1 MILCI
6 AEKPSVARDL
16 AKQLKAFSMKEGYI
30 EGNGYAVT
38 WTFGHLCML
47 KDPEDYH
54 SWWKQ
59 WDNRMLPIIPKRF
72 GIKPIPQKSY
82 ERQLDII
89 TELVA
94 KAEYVINCGDA
105 GQEGEL
111 IQQWVLQL
119 AKCKVPIKR
128 LWVSSLTE
136 EALAE
141 GFQNLRTNE
150 EMQPLYHAGLARAIG
165 DWILGINATRLYTT
179 RYRSYAA
186 SRQPLSVGR
195 VQTPTLALIV
205 DRQKEIENFVPQT
218 TYEIRTL
225 YRQVVFRQ
233 IDEAFPTEAEAQNKL
248 QLLEEKP
255 FEVTKLEVK
264 QGREYPQRLF
274 DLTALQVEAN
284 KRFKFSAGDTL
295 NTIQSLYEKK
305 LTTYPRVDTN
315 YLPEDLWPKIPSI
328 LQNLQK
334 IAEYTLFVEPL
345 LSKGKLSKTKRIFDN
360 KKITDHHAIIPTGV
374 VPTSTLSPQ
383 EQKIYDLVVRR
394 FLAAFYPEAKIST
407 TSVEGQ
413 VDSFG
418 FKATGK
424 QVLSEGWRVVYQP
437 NEEEDTD
444 EPATPKE
451 GKESSKVEEKEQI
464 MPNFTKGEQGP
475 HLPEVKKKTS
485 QPPKYYTEATLLR
498 TMETAGKL
506 VEDEALRDG
515 LKQNGIGRP
524 STRAAIIE
532 TLLKR
537 GYTQKQGNSLRATE
551 RGIALIDLIKDPT
564 LKSVE
569 LTGAWE
575 CKLRAIERGEYS
587 PSLFLN
593 ELKQQIH
600 LIVNEEMQSPYS
612 PKYTPQQPSPS
623 QKK

>member
-16 AKQLKAFSMKEGYI
+16 ARQLKAFSPREGYL

-38 WTFGHLCML
+38 WTFGHLCTL

-59 WDNRMLPIIPKRF
+59 WDSRMLPLIPERF

-82 ERQLDII
+82 EHQLEII
-89 TELVA
+89 KKLVA

-111 IQQWVLQL
+111 IQRWVLQL
-119 AKCKVPIKR
+119 AECKVPIKR

-136 EALAE
+136 EAIAE
-141 GFQNLRTNE
+141 GFQNLRTSE
-150 EMQPLYHAGLARAIG
+150 DLQPLYYAGLARAIG

-179 RYRSYAA
+179 RYRTYAA

-205 DRQKEIENFVPQT
+205 DRQKEIEDFVPQT
-218 TYEIRTL
+218 NYEIRTL
-225 YRQVVFRQ
+225 YRATSFRQ
-233 IDEAFPTEAEAQNKL
+233 QEEAFATEEEALAKL
-248 QLLEEKP
+248 QTLENKP
-255 FEVTKLEVK
+255 FEITKVEIRK
-264 QGREYPQRLF
+264 GKEYPPKLF

-284 KRFKFSAGDTL
+284 KRFKLGASDTL
-295 NTIQSLYEKK
+295 LAIQSLYEKK

-315 YLPEDLWPKIPSI
+315 YLPDDLWPKIPSI
-328 LQNLQK
+328 LQNLQP
-334 IAEYTLFVEPL
+334 IEEYSPFVEPL
-345 LSKGKLSKTKRIFDN
+345 LQKGALKKTKRVFDN

-374 VPTSTLSPQ
+374 RPSAALLPHEAIV
-383 EQKIYDLVVRR
+383 YDLVMRR
-394 FLAAFYPEAKIST
+394 FLAVFYPEATISNT
-407 TSVEGQ
+407 TVEGK
-413 VDSFG
+413 VEEFL

-424 QVLSEGWRVVYQP
+424 EILSEGWRVVLKP
-437 NEEEDTD
+437 DEEDDKEEES
-444 EPATPKE
+444 PQKE
-451 GKESSKVEEKEQI
+451 GADNKKQEDKTQL
-464 MPNFTKGEQGP
+464 MPNFRKGESGS
-475 HLPEVKKKTS
+475 HSPEVKKKTS

-524 STRAAIIE
+524 STRASIIE
-532 TLLKR
+532 TLFKR
-537 GYTQKQGNSLRATE
+537 GYIQKQGNSLRATE
-551 RGIALIDLIKDPT
+551 RGITLIQLIKDPT

-569 LTGAWE
+569 LTGEWE

-587 PSLFLN
+587 PSQFLH

-600 LIVNEEMQSPYS
+600 LIVKEEMESPY
-612 PKYTPQQPSPS
+612 PQQ
-623 QKK
+623 